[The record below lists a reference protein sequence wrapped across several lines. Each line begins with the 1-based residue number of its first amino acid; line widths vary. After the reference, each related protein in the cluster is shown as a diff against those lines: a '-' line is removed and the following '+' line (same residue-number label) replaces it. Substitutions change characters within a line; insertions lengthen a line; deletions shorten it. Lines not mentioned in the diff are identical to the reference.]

1 VRIDSVTRILLVED
15 NPGDADLVRLAC
27 DDADPGVFEIEHAT
41 MLRDALARV
50 KSPPAPDVVLLDLTL
65 PDAFGLDGLRRLTDA
80 APELPVVVLTGSS
93 DRALGAAA
101 LQAGAQDYLL
111 KGAADAALLPRAL
124 RYAIERHDHAA
135 RARLLASE
143 RVARAAAEAERER
156 MSVLAAASLAVSH
169 SLDDRHALSSLV
181 AAVVPRFA
189 DWCATRIW
197 VGEDDPPEWITAHR
211 VSSEAANVAA
221 HLARVFAAPD
231 PPCGPRAIAASG
243 RAELHEDVA
252 AKSVSSP
259 WGTALVELGVGSAL
273 VVPVRLTDEVLGVTV
288 FAAAAMRR
296 FGPDDLATAEEI
308 GRRAGVAVANC
319 RLYREARLALSA
331 REEFMAVAAHELRTP
346 VAVLQLK
353 LQHVELKQRESV
365 CGTCHLAVPADYAG
379 AARQIA
385 RLGELIGGL
394 LDVSRILGE
403 RVKLQPEDLDLG
415 EVARDVIDRF
425 ADLASH
431 SRSGIVLKCA
441 EPVRGSWDRLAME
454 RVFGNL
460 LSNAIKFGGATPVEV
475 RIRSEDAQAVI
486 EVEDHGIGIAPE
498 DVDRIFDR
506 FERAVSWRHFGGL
519 GLGLYITRRLVE
531 EHGGT
536 IAVTSEPA
544 AGSLFTVHL
553 PRVVS
558 LPASR

>member
-1 VRIDSVTRILLVED
+1 VRIDSVTRVLLIED

-27 DDADPGVFEIEHAT
+27 DEADPSVFEIEHT
-41 MLRDALARV
+41 STLRDALARV

-65 PDAFGLDGLRRLTDA
+65 PDAFGLDGLRRLADA
-80 APELPVVVLTGSS
+80 APELPVVVLTGSA

-124 RYAIERHDHAA
+124 RYAIERHDHAV
-135 RARLLASE
+135 RARLLTGE
-143 RVARAAAEAERER
+143 RAARAAAEAERER

-197 VGEDDPPEWITAHR
+197 VGEDDPSEWITAHR
-211 VSSEAANVAA
+211 DASAAANVSA
-221 HLARVFAAPD
+221 HLARVAAPD
-231 PPCGPRAIAASG
+231 TGRGPGAVAASG
-243 RAELHEDVA
+243 CAELHEDVA
-252 AKSVSSP
+252 AKAVRSP
-259 WGTALVELGVGSAL
+259 WRMALSELGVGSAL
-273 VVPVRLTDEVLGVTV
+273 VVPVRLTDEVFGVTV
-288 FAAAAMRR
+288 FAAGAARR

-319 RLYREARLALSA
+319 RLYREARLALAA

-385 RLGELIGGL
+385 RLGTLIEGL
-394 LDVSRILGE
+394 LDVSRIVGE
-403 RVKLQPEDLDLG
+403 RLKIQPENLDLC
-415 EVARDVIDRF
+415 EVAREVIDRF
-425 ADLASH
+425 ADLAGRG
-431 SRSGIVLKCA
+431 RSDIVLVCA

-460 LSNAIKFGGATPVEV
+460 LSNAIKFGGEKPVEV
-475 RIRSEDAQAVI
+475 RVSSEDSLAVI

-531 EHGGT
+531 EHGGR
-536 IAVTSEPA
+536 IAVTSKPA
-544 AGSLFTVHL
+544 AGSLFTIRL
-553 PRVVS
+553 PRAVV
-558 LPASR
+558 ASGAA